1 MTTSIYRILRTL
13 DTRSRRQRDKG
24 RTNMDG
30 DQRPADVSAADH
42 KMKIQT
48 DLKAG
53 GGLMDIDLDIDLDLN
68 VNLFS
73 SGNKKVSSGRER
85 KKG

>member
-1 MTTSIYRILRTL
+1 MSTSIYRILRTL
-13 DTRSRRQRDKG
+13 DTRSRRQLDKQ
-24 RTNMDG
+24 RAALDG
-30 DQRPADVSAADH
+30 GELVADLFVADS

-48 DLKAG
+48 DVKAG
-53 GGLMDIDLDIDLDLN
+53 SGLLDIDVDIDLDLN

-73 SGNKKVSSGRER
+73 GGKKKVSGGRTG